1 MKDYEKF
8 EKRLNELG
16 LYDEWC
22 KQGSCGKI
30 AKVTE
35 DGIIIL
41 CNEGESDKI
50 YSETH
55 FPPLSEMAQDDS
67 FRLNALYEFCDH
79 EDSDF
84 VYRLC
89 KWVAR
94 PNTHACPLYPVDVY
108 FCWEHAITNYFED
121 DKEVAGVMG
130 TWDFDSDKTEEY
142 CPHCDTCVDLEDEF
156 KVQRCPNCGTWIV
169 PCSICPLGSCV
180 AKCPLE
186 RYAIILN
193 GGNKDE

>member
-16 LYDEWC
+16 LYDEWY

-67 FRLNALYEFCDH
+67 FRLNALYEFCDSA
-79 EDSDF
+79 DSDF
-84 VYRLC
+84 VYKLC
-89 KWVAR
+89 RWVSR
-94 PNTHACPLYPVDVY
+94 PTGHECPLYPVDVY

-121 DKEVAGVMG
+121 DKEVVGVMG
-130 TWDFDSDKTEEY
+130 TWDFDSGKTEEY
-142 CPHCDTCVDLEDEF
+142 CPHCDTTVDLEDEF